1 MSGLSTELITK
12 GKLAT
17 NTVNKKSQNLYL
29 EEKKKAHKSE
39 LWT

>member
-1 MSGLSTELITK
+1 MSGLSTPLITK
-12 GKLAT
+12 GNLAT
-17 NTVNKKSQNLYL
+17 NTVNEKFPNLYL